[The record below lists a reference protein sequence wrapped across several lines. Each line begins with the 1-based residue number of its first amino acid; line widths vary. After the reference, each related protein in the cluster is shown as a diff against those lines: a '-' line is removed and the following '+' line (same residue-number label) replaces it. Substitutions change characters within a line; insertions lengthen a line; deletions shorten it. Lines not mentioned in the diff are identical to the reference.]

1 MFSNSLFY
9 HQITRKTIVA
19 FGSLFSD
26 IKIKRDNE
34 DGTVSQT
41 VSVPIAYAPKEKWI
55 VKLEQDP
62 NLDNYVYTTLPRL
75 SFEIT
80 GFNYDAARRT
90 NRNQYITCADANGL
104 ITRTFAPT
112 PYNIDISL
120 YALTKNTED
129 GLQIV
134 EQILPYFTPEF
145 TMSIKA
151 VPESNIITD
160 IPIILNSLSVNDE
173 YDGDF
178 QTRRFV
184 TYTLNFTLKAWM
196 FGPVTD
202 AGVINKVF
210 VNTPDFDNTA
220 AAYANLDMAGQVSDA
235 TTTATWNE
243 DPNT

>member
-1 MFSNSLFY
+1 MFSNTLFY

-26 IKIKRDNE
+26 IKIKRDAEN
-34 DGTVSQT
+34 GTSQT
-41 VSVPIAYAPKEKWI
+41 IAVPIAYAPKEKWI
-55 VKLEQDP
+55 VRLEQDP

-80 GFNYDAARRT
+80 GLNYDAARRT
-90 NRNQYITCADANGL
+90 NRNQYITCADENGL
-104 ITRTFAPT
+104 ITRTFSPT
-112 PYNIDISL
+112 PYNIDITL

-151 VPESNIITD
+151 VPEANIITD

-184 TYTLNFTLKAWM
+184 TYTFNFTLKAWM

-202 AGVINKVF
+202 AGVINKIF
-210 VNTPDFDNTA
+210 VNTTDIDNLDKD
-220 AAYANLDMAGQVSDA
+220 YANLDMTGQIEGAA
-235 TTTATWNE
+235 TFHVWDE
-243 DPNT
+243 DPTK

>member
-1 MFSNSLFY
+1 MFSNTLFY
-9 HQITRKTIVA
+9 HEITRKTIVA

-26 IKIKRDNE
+26 IKIKRDAD
-34 DGTVSQT
+34 DGTSQT
-41 VSVPIAYAPKEKWI
+41 IAVPIAYAPKEKWI
-55 VKLEQDP
+55 VRLEQDP
-62 NLDNYVYTTLPRL
+62 NLNNSVYTTLPRL

-90 NRNQYITCADANGL
+90 NRNQYITCADENGL
-104 ITRTFAPT
+104 ITRTFSPT
-112 PYNIDISL
+112 PYNIDITL

-151 VPESNIITD
+151 VPDANIVTD
-160 IPIILNSLSVNDE
+160 IPIILNNLSVNDE

-184 TYTLNFTLKAWM
+184 TYTMNFTLKAWM

-202 AGVINKVF
+202 GTVINRIY
-210 VNTPDFDNTA
+210 VNTIDIDA
-220 AAYANLDMAGQVSDA
+220 LEKGYANLDMNGQIEDA
-235 TTTATWNE
+235 SVIHAWVE
-243 DPNT
+243 DPNG